1 MMVVCL
7 EEALACCNML
17 MLTVAS
23 QVAQSKDY
31 PEELNGMSTPQL
43 NLRSNVVR
51 RESCTVLSHMC

>member
-1 MMVVCL
+1 
-7 EEALACCNML
+7 